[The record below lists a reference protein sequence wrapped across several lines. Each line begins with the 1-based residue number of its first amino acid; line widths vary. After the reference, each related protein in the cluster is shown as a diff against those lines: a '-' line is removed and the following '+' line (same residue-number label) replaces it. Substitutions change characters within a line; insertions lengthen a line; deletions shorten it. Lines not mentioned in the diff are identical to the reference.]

1 MQCKKNLMIK
11 SMNCPM
17 ILQNLSDGLANILG
31 PEAEDISDEGF
42 VNKKELQDKVLE
54 NIKGEYGFEEINDA
68 FDETSVPHQL
78 EISMVVSMKTLFRHV
93 TFCHLIITTEGLL
106 LSLYLT
112 KDKM

>member
-1 MQCKKNLMIK
+1 MQCKKNLVIK

-78 EISMVVSMKTLFRHV
+78 LWWYR
-93 TFCHLIITTEGLL
+93 
-106 LSLYLT
+106 
-112 KDKM
+112 

>member
-1 MQCKKNLMIK
+1 
-11 SMNCPM
+11 MNCLT

-42 VNKKELQDKVLE
+42 VKELQDKILE

-68 FDETSVPHQL
+68 FDETSIPHQL

-93 TFCHLIITTEGLL
+93 TFCHLIITTEGLS

-112 KDKM
+112 KDKT